1 MAAVLTNDKKKIIE
15 HYDVISPYYREL
27 WGNHIHHGLWLRGD
41 ETKEE
46 AQDQL
51 IDYVARKAGIPRGAT
66 ILDIGCGFGGTSIY
80 LARHYGAA
88 TTGITI
94 SDVQVQMAQEAAKKE
109 GANSRFLRMDAEA
122 MTFAEPFDVLW
133 STESISHYQDRGKF
147 FPSAAQ
153 LLKPGGVFALTD
165 WFKRPGLTPAE
176 ERKYIAPI
184 DEGMFVRLAEMDR
197 YEEWLRS
204 AGLEIVFREDLTK
217 ACAKSWDLA
226 LDIVADPSFWVLA
239 AKLGRDFVKNLRSFR
254 AMRAAFASGAFV
266 YGMFVGQKA
275 EIG

>member
-1 MAAVLTNDKKKIIE
+1 MGMTNDKNKIIE
-15 HYDVISPYYREL
+15 HYDVVSPYYREL

-51 IDYVARKAGIPRGAT
+51 IDYVARKAGIPRAAT

-80 LARHYGAA
+80 LAKHYSAA

-94 SDVQVQMAQEAAKKE
+94 SEVQVQMAQEAAAKA
-109 GANSRFLRMDAEA
+109 GANSRFLKMDAEA
-122 MTFAEPFDVLW
+122 MAFAEPFDVLW
-133 STESISHYQDRGKF
+133 STESISHYQDRARF
-147 FPSAAQ
+147 FGSAMQ
-153 LLKPGGVFALTD
+153 FLKPGGVFALTD
-165 WFKRPGLTPAE
+165 WFKRPGLTVAE
-176 ERKYIAPI
+176 EKKYIAPI

-197 YEEWLRS
+197 YEEWLRA
-204 AGLEIVFREDLTK
+204 AGWEIEYREDLTK
-217 ACAKSWDLA
+217 QCEKSWDLA

-239 AKLGRDFVKNLRSFR
+239 AKLGRDFVKNLKSFR

-266 YGMFVGQKA
+266 YGMFVAKRPDPA
-275 EIG
+275 S